1 MICASFWLHLER
13 SCDLIQ
19 AYKNVGHTDAIIKKN
34 KWNSIVYTFC
44 SELVETPGVSGA
56 EALLQGIAS
65 SF

>member
-1 MICASFWLHLER
+1 M
-13 SCDLIQ
+13 Q
-19 AYKNVGHTDAIIKKN
+19 TYKNVGHTDAIIKQN
-34 KWNSIVYTFC
+34 KWNSIVYTFF